1 MSQYAEENL
10 RNGEKVVLEGRI
22 HWLLIIGSIYNLKMI
37 RSIIDFLTT
46 KLVLTN
52 MCIKGKHGLLNTEA
66 MDSPLNKIS
75 DVKISSDIFGKL
87 FNYATIEIFTVSGR
101 YCFRGIKDAK
111 KFKQAVMNEIE
122 KFDES
127 RIQKQAEKLANI
139 IK

>member
-10 RNGEKVVLEGRI
+10 KNGEKVVLEGKI
-22 HWLLIIGSIYNLKMI
+22 HWLLVLGSIYHLRMI
-37 RSIIDFLTT
+37 RSIITCLTT

-52 MCIKGKHGLLNTEA
+52 MCIKGKYGLLNTEA

-87 FNYATIEIFTVSGR
+87 FNYATIEIFTISGSYR
-101 YCFRGIKDAK
+101 FSGIKDAK
-111 KFKQAVMNEIE
+111 KFKQAIMTEIDR
-122 KFDES
+122 FDDA
-127 RIQKQAEKLANI
+127 RIQKQAEKLANV